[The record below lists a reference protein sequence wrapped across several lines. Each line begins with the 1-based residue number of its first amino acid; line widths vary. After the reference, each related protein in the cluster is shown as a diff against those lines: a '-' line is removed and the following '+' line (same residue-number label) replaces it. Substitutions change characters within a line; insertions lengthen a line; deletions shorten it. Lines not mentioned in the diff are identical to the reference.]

1 MKNAKRKYVRAN
13 PLAPNL
19 TVAQY
24 CEAKIEMLRRDM
36 GIRLTYE
43 QKHHFRNLKTEIQID
58 NYARK
63 VIFDAWD

>member
-1 MKNAKRKYVRAN
+1 MEKTKRKYVRTN
-13 PLAPNL
+13 PLLPNL
-19 TVAQY
+19 TVDQY
-24 CEAKIEMLRRDM
+24 RDAKMEMLKRDM

-43 QKHHFRNLKTEIQID
+43 QQVHFRTLKTEIQID